1 MDTTDLRGYPF
12 PQCQPPLVKDASDI
26 AQLRDLALA
35 IDADAQAR
43 SNEILEFWE
52 KPDAA
57 GMTSSATNFPFPFL
71 TATHT
76 QFIVPYDTVSF
87 DNSGTGSLTDVPRNG
102 FVTRERGWYVFT
114 AMVRILGNPGAFTQL
129 GVRFLRANQAT
140 GEGRHYEGA
149 GEYLGTELAYNAMEI
164 IPCNAGDLVQTQ
176 MTFGPTGNSGT
187 VNLGVRSGMLQIRK
201 LDV

>member
-1 MDTTDLRGYPF
+1 MGY
-12 PQCQPPLVKDASDI
+12 QVYKVGQ
-26 AQLRDLALA
+26 R
-35 IDADAQAR
+35 
-43 SNEILEFWE
+43 WGGG
-52 KPDAA
+52 AA
-57 GMTSSATNFPFPFL
+57 GRPGMTAQIFERVSGDSGPD
-71 TATHT
+71 
-76 QFIVPYDTVSF
+76 IVKILP
-87 DNSGTGSLTDVPRNG
+87 GTGSLTDVPRNG